1 MVITSDS
8 AVPFRIAWPYLGR
21 PGAQDQRER
30 RRQSATASWAMSL
43 GSKKPRDQG
52 IIGIFHYSGLIL
64 GYSMKTKY

>member
-30 RRQSATASWAMSL
+30 RLDAKVPQPHGRC
-43 GSKKPRDQG
+43 P
-52 IIGIFHYSGLIL
+52 
-64 GYSMKTKY
+64 